1 MKVSKNAITAPPAKR
16 KNRLSRSSGRKMENS
31 TAATPYTGHS
41 GRLRKPVLTKV
52 FRRTAA

>member
-1 MKVSKNAITAPPAKR
+1 MKVSKNAITAPPTKR